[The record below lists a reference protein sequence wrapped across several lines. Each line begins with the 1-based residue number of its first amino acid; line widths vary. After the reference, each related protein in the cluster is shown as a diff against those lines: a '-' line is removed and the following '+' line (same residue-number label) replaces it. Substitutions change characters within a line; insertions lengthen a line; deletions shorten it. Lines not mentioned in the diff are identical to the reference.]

1 MVANCVTKATGL
13 CFLDDGIDWSSVR
26 LTGEFYEEQ
35 EGGEKVSRRL
45 LKKNNPACVQ
55 VNEETIS

>member
-45 LKKNNPACVQ
+45 LKKIILLVFR
-55 VNEETIS
+55 

>member
-1 MVANCVTKATGL
+1 MVANCVTKATRL

-45 LKKNNPACVQ
+45 LKKKILLVFR
-55 VNEETIS
+55 